1 MFEFTA
7 LKWSLHPPDLNLI
20 ENLWDVVERDHGY
33 VAGKFAA
40 TVSFG
45 HVKKLGMF
53 LNLCH

>member
-7 LKWSLHPPDLNLI
+7 LKWSLHSPDLNLI
-20 ENLWDVVERDHGY
+20 ENLWDVVERDHGH

>member
-7 LKWSLHPPDLNLI
+7 LKWSLHSPDLNLI

-33 VAGKFAA
+33 VADKFAA

-45 HVKKLGMF
+45 HVKRLGMF